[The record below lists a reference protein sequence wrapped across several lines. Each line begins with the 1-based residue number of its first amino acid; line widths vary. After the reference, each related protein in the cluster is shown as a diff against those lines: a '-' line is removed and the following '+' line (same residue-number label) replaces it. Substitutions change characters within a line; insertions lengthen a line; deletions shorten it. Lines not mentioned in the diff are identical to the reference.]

1 MLSQNDE
8 KMLTQINECL
18 KKFVEHCLI
27 DRNLE
32 GKVNVKQFSI
42 TLLSDTKFLA
52 EICATTNTL
61 NPEQEEFFTNTKQQ
75 VSILVSKVNARLDK
89 VLA

>member
-1 MLSQNDE
+1 MLSQNNE

-42 TLLSDTKFLA
+42 TLLSDTKF
-52 EICATTNTL
+52 
-61 NPEQEEFFTNTKQQ
+61 
-75 VSILVSKVNARLDK
+75 
-89 VLA
+89 